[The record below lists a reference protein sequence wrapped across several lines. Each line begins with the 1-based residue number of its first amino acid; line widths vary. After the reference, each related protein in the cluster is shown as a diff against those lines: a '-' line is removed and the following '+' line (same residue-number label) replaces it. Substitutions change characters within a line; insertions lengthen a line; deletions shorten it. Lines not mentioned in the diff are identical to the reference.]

1 MSVSAILS
9 NPVVSTTGHAISLAT
24 IVGAFAGVVPTVAA
38 ILAAVWYV
46 IEILESKSGQVFL
59 AKFRKPA
66 AAPAQEAK
74 PDVAPQPPV
83 AQ

>member
-1 MSVSAILS
+1 MSLSSILAH
-9 NPVVSTTGHAISLAT
+9 PVVSATGHAISLAT
-24 IVGAFAGVVPTVAA
+24 IVGAFAGLVPTVAA
-38 ILAAVWYV
+38 VLAAIWYV

-74 PDVAPQPPV
+74 PDDQSKPPV
-83 AQ
+83 A